1 MGEYAVK
8 VKRETWKDGHFYSVA
23 RNSLGHIISWRRWHG
38 KESTEKTYERAAE
51 IIVKKQAGPR
61 IKVSPTKA
69 EYKAKPVAVERY
81 EVIVKMTT
89 TSGRVW
95 YAVYQSRH
103 KHLTES
109 DKAYIRKVMVPKHR
123 RLSRD
128 SIYDE
133 RVAPDGIEPVL
144 THDLNTGDKVYYA

>member
-1 MGEYAVK
+1 MGEYDAK
-8 VKRETWKDGHFYSVA
+8 VSRELWKDGHYYSVA
-23 RNSLGHIISWRRWHG
+23 RNTKGHILSWRRWKG
-38 KESTEKTYERAAE
+38 KASTEKTYERAAE
-51 IIVKKQAGPR
+51 IIVKKQTGAR

-69 EYKAKPVAVERY
+69 EYKERPIAVERY

-95 YAVYQSRH
+95 SAVYQSRH
-103 KHLTES
+103 KHLTQS
-109 DKAYIRKVMVPKHR
+109 DKTYIRKVMVPKHR
-123 RLSRD
+123 KLSRD

-133 RVAPDGIEPVL
+133 RVTSDGIEPVL